1 MIDYLYR
8 KDYDDTSELT
18 IEEQT
23 RSSPEQVAL
32 NKPSHISIYIVANK
46 YAINGLMDLA
56 KKRIRYVYGPH
67 APANSNL
74 QDTVATFTTR
84 HISTLKELQ
93 SFHEIC
99 KNSPHFVYK
108 FSTLLMERVVQLET
122 ELW

>member
-8 KDYDDTSELT
+8 DDYDDTSELT
-18 IEEQT
+18 IEEQN
-23 RSSPEQVAL
+23 RSSPEQL
-32 NKPSHISIYIVANK
+32 NLTHQWKDAFFIQLVK
-46 YAINGLMDLA
+46 
-56 KKRIRYVYGPH
+56 YVYGPH
-67 APANSNL
+67 APANLNL

-99 KNSPHFVYK
+99 KKSPHFIYK